1 MVEPLKDPAFS
12 GRVYVSFGIPT
23 WPNGFELD
31 AIALDVAPKFY
42 PVLSSF
48 PVVVLPCWAG
58 EAAGACAELLA

>member
-31 AIALDVAPKFY
+31 AIALHIRPDE
-42 PVLSSF
+42 
-48 PVVVLPCWAG
+48 AG
-58 EAAGACAELLA
+58 QLVRPTAAK